1 MRFPFLALLSLAAIS
16 MASGQWQPM
25 PVPAVAGHP
34 FSADEV
40 TPRTLSPNL
49 KSIVPST
56 SRVYRDSAGR
66 TRVEVA
72 FPRGQGAPPPI
83 AVIIDPVR
91 GMTYYLNTE
100 TKIARQFVYPPVPA
114 LPATDN
120 PWKPPTGTWF
130 IPGTKPE
137 PSRVEPLGTQL
148 VGGLPAEG
156 RRTTTVFP
164 ATAHSIEQ
172 ESVVEIWYS
181 HELQMMLLKQT
192 HTTAMGDSATHLEN
206 IDRSEPDPLLFRL
219 PPDYTIEPSPVRAE
233 KATERFT
240 GPRLPPMPPLEF
252 PKLPPP
258 PAK

>member
-1 MRFPFLALLSLAAIS
+1 VRFPFLALLNLAAIS
-16 MASGQWQPM
+16 AVSAQWQPM

-49 KSIVPST
+49 KIDVPST

-66 TRVEVA
+66 TRVDVA
-72 FPRGQGAPPPI
+72 FPRGRVAPPPI
-83 AVIIDPVR
+83 AVIIDPIA
-91 GMTYYLNTE
+91 GITYSLNTE

-114 LPATDN
+114 LPATDD
-120 PWKPPTGTWF
+120 PWKPPTVRPATP
-130 IPGTKPE
+130 IPE
-137 PSRVEPLGTQL
+137 PSKVETLGPQQ
-148 VGGLPAEG
+148 VAGLLAEG
-156 RRTTTVFP
+156 RRITTVFP

-181 HELQMMLLKQT
+181 QELQMMVLQQT
-192 HTTAMGDSATHLEN
+192 HTTALGDSTTRLEN

-219 PPDYTIEPSPVRAE
+219 PSDYTIVDFPRAA

-240 GPRLPPMPPLEF
+240 GPVLPPMPPLEF